1 MEDKEGG
8 GHGET
13 WRTQCRRG
21 GGMVRHGGQGGGG
34 HGETWRTRRG
44 GAW

>member
-1 MEDKEGG
+1 MEDKE
-8 GHGET
+8 
-13 WRTQCRRG
+13 G
-21 GGMVRHGGQGGGG
+21 GGMVRHGGHSAGGGG